1 MTTNYHQTF
10 ITVSPDSPVAQANR
24 VPRTGTVAALQLGLL
39 LDAPYGRTSDD
50 LLFEVHAMRHGI
62 GGGDRWHERSAFDAK
77 AKACLRASP
86 LVKTHGWGLHHD
98 EHGRV
103 AAIAVDDPAYARL
116 AADPALKVVAGM
128 RNGRAAKGGPVA

>member
-10 ITVSPDSPVAQANR
+10 ITVSPDSPTAQAKR
-24 VPRTGTVAALQLGLL
+24 EPHAGTVAALQLALL
-39 LDAPYGRTSDD
+39 LEAPYTCTSDE
-50 LLFEVHAMRHGI
+50 LLFEVHAIRHGI
-62 GGGDRWHERSAFDAK
+62 APADRSQERSVFDAK

-98 EHGRV
+98 SDGRV
-103 AAIAVDDPAYARL
+103 AAIAVEDPAYVRL

-128 RNGRAAKGGPVA
+128 RNGRAVKQ